1 MGSIIKIKRSS
12 NPGTPGTLGQG
23 EMAYSFASGTVSTL
37 GDRLF
42 IGTGTETAG
51 NAAVHS
57 AVGGL
62 YYTRL
67 IDASEPGILTTDSNS
82 IPVLS
87 STGTYLFFCNCVW
100 ITRLRSSRCGLS
112 LNPLVT
118 HPCITATSELQYR
131 LCCISKT

>member
-1 MGSIIKIKRSS
+1 MASIIKIKRSS
-12 NPGTPGTLGQG
+12 NPGTPSTLGQG

-67 IDASEPGILTTDSNS
+67 IDASVPGTLTTSANS
-82 IPVLS
+82 VPVLS
-87 STGTYLFFCNCVW
+87 STGTIDKWYAGNTYIYSNVISTTGFDAP
-100 ITRLRSSRCGLS
+100 LRIEFLKLS
-112 LNPLVT
+112 KLP
-118 HPCITATSELQYR
+118 
-131 LCCISKT
+131 